1 MGFIYPKRFPNPPKN
16 SAVQLSTA
24 ITACA
29 RIHMYKYISR
39 DDCYYTDTDSIVLS
53 NPLPEDD
60 VSSSELGK
68 FKLEDQI
75 KKEKEKLEREIAEK
89 KIEKKEDQ
97 EILNHT
103 EIETHLTEDRKLL
116 EKKKEDESEVTK
128 TDYKKPD
135 T

>member
-1 MGFIYPKRFPNPPKN
+1 M
-16 SAVQLSTA
+16 
-24 ITACA
+24 
-29 RIHMYKYISR
+29 
-39 DDCYYTDTDSIVLS
+39 
-53 NPLPEDD
+53 
-60 VSSSELGK
+60 
-68 FKLEDQI
+68 
-75 KKEKEKLEREIAEK
+75 EREIAEK

>member
-1 MGFIYPKRFPNPPKN
+1 
-16 SAVQLSTA
+16 
-24 ITACA
+24 
-29 RIHMYKYISR
+29 MYKYISR